1 MIVLVTGGARS
12 GKSSFAEALVAKLGA
27 RILYVATA
35 VPFDE
40 EMADRIKK
48 HQSARPKTWQTKE
61 AYQNFGAVFTPGFDG
76 AILDCVTILVTNLM
90 MDEKID
96 WETAP
101 MEAVNQAEARLQSE
115 IDGLVTAAKKAAYP
129 VVMVTNELGMGV
141 VPQNRFTRV
150 FRDIAGRV
158 NQKLA
163 KNAAEVYFTVS
174 GIPIKIK
181 GEGGAL
187 V

>member
-12 GKSSFAEALVAKLGA
+12 GKSTFAEELVSRLGG

-35 VPFDE
+35 VPFDD

-48 HQSARPKTWQTKE
+48 HQSARPKTWETRE
-61 AYQNFGAVFTPGFDG
+61 AYRNFGGVFTPGFDG

-90 MDEKID
+90 MDEAID

-101 MEAVNQAEARLQSE
+101 MEAVNQAEARLQQE
-115 IDGLVTAAKKAAYP
+115 IDGLVAAAQKAAYP

-163 KNAAEVYFTVS
+163 QNAAEVYFTVS
-174 GIPIKIK
+174 SIPMKIK
-181 GEGGAL
+181 GEGGNF